1 MLEYA
6 TGLINVLE
14 KNIFDLQDQERMI
27 NAPDR
32 ETAFKIL
39 FDTDL
44 AESSV
49 EEKSIEK
56 ILEKDLLSLKEFI
69 HETVRNEREELF
81 WFLFLK
87 FDVLNLK
94 IALKE
99 KFSDDFQ
106 ADFSF
111 SCSVVPFSEIQKR
124 VTDAKNKVSNEYLEL
139 IIEEAL
145 ENIDKASEIEEVVDM
160 AFLKTRVKIAKKAGE
175 LPLQIAKLEI
185 DIANLKNLIKEKDQF
200 VEGGNLSRDD
210 LRKLLDLE
218 EGAISKGLEKFLEAY
233 NLFLII
239 KEFRNDNLEARLEKN
254 LEKFLSKEILQKER
268 DRGTGTDKV
277 VSYFYRKINAHSNIR
292 LIFFAKE
299 SNLSIKE
306 LKNNILPIS

>member
-14 KNIFDLQDQERMI
+14 KNIFDHQDQERMI

-32 ETAFKIL
+32 ETAFKVL

-44 AESSV
+44 AETSV
-49 EEKSIEK
+49 KEKSIEK
-56 ILEKDLLSLKEFI
+56 ILERDSDSLKDFI
-69 HETVRNEREELF
+69 YRTVRDEREELF

-99 KFSDDFQ
+99 KFSEDFQ
-106 ADFSF
+106 SDFSF
-111 SCSVVPFSEIQKR
+111 NCSVVPFSEIQKR
-124 VTDAKNKVSNEYLEL
+124 VADSKYKVGNEHVESM
-139 IIEEAL
+139 IEESL
-145 ENIDKASEIEEVVDM
+145 EKIGKASEIEEVVDEV
-160 AFLKTRVKIAKKAGE
+160 FLKTRVKLAKKAGD
-175 LPLQIAKLEI
+175 LPLQIARLEI
-185 DIANLKNLIKEKDQF
+185 DISNLKNLIKEKDQF
-200 VEGGNLSRDD
+200 IEGGNLSQDD

-218 EGAISKGLEKFLEAY
+218 EGTISRGLEKFLEAF

-239 KEFRNDNLEARLEKN
+239 KDFRKDGSETYLEKRLEKFVS
-254 LEKFLSKEILQKER
+254 EEILKKER
-268 DRGTGTDKV
+268 DRGSGIDKI
-277 VSYFYRKINAHSNIR
+277 VSYFYRKINIHSNIR

-299 SNLSIKE
+299 SGLSIEE
-306 LKNNILPIS
+306 LNNNILPI